1 MQKFS
6 LHDGQLQWQD
16 ASTQPATE
24 QLVNQ
29 ISLDAG
35 ALAWPLSKPVPF
47 QGSLHLDGGGSG
59 DANVALE
66 GKAALD
72 QAMVQVKL
80 TQLPLALA
88 RNYLNAWLTPELDGA
103 LSADLHLDWAAKSNN
118 VAVQAATLTLDQL
131 RLHQVGAN
139 APLASVGQIAV
150 HGLHVQ
156 TQQRKVTIDQL
167 HVHQPKTQVAR
178 AADGQWMFQSW
189 LLTGTTPTATSAPD
203 HAAAGPATVPWSLS
217 VAQLGVDE
225 GDFSFNDLAAGNRPV
240 VLALSGLKLDLKQLE
255 PMTAHPAGLTLSTRV
270 SSGRTEAGTLK
281 LSGQLVT
288 APLGLDARIDAQR
301 LPLQALAPYMEG
313 GLNLRLRRADT
324 SFQGQVRFHQQP
336 DGVALG
342 LQGDLALE
350 EVRANQGTAT
360 ARLASEASSASS
372 AGRPANELLS
382 WKALSLR
389 GLDLSLKPGQ
399 TPRVDLR
406 ETYLSDLYAR
416 ILLDAE
422 GHLNLENL
430 RDQPAEASPP
440 PAAAQAAAPASAA
453 SAATAPASSTA
464 SAPAALVHIGP
475 IHLANGTVYFSD
487 HFIKPNYSADLSELN
502 GQLGAFDNAPRPD
515 GQVQMADLSISGL
528 AEGTAT
534 VEISG
539 KINPLAQPLALD
551 VHGRVR
557 DLELAPMSTYAIKY
571 AGYGIERGKLSMDAN
586 YLIKPDGQLSATNKL
601 VLNQLSFGDKVEGAS
616 ANLPVKLA
624 VALLSDSQGV
634 IQLDLPVSG
643 SLNDPEFRIGPVIM
657 SAIGNLIGKAL
668 TAPFSL
674 LAKALGGGS
683 DKELQQVSFAP
694 GSAGLSDAARAQ
706 LDRLGQMLRV
716 KPDLRLTVSGSA
728 SEAQEQQ
735 ALQRERLN
743 QLLLAQKRRNL
754 LKAGAAPTTAGQDP
768 VLEPAEYPA
777 LLQEVYRRA
786 DFAKPHNLIG
796 MDKAVPQADMEQLL
810 IQHLPPQPE
819 AFAQLALRRARAV
832 KDYLAAQQ
840 VPAERLFLGAN
851 QLDAGAAGWT
861 PQAQLSV
868 QLHR

>member
-1 MQKFS
+1 M
-6 LHDGQLQWQD
+6 
-16 ASTQPATE
+16 A
-24 QLVNQ
+24 
-29 ISLDAG
+29 
-35 ALAWPLSKPVPF
+35 
-47 QGSLHLDGGGSG
+47 
-59 DANVALE
+59 
-66 GKAALD
+66 
-72 QAMVQVKL
+72 
-80 TQLPLALA
+80 
-88 RNYLNAWLTPELDGA
+88 
-103 LSADLHLDWAAKSNN
+103 
-118 VAVQAATLTLDQL
+118 
-131 RLHQVGAN
+131 
-139 APLASVGQIAV
+139 
-150 HGLHVQ
+150 
-156 TQQRKVTIDQL
+156 
-167 HVHQPKTQVAR
+167 
-178 AADGQWMFQSW
+178 
-189 LLTGTTPTATSAPD
+189 
-203 HAAAGPATVPWSLS
+203 
-217 VAQLGVDE
+217 
-225 GDFSFNDLAAGNRPV
+225 
-240 VLALSGLKLDLKQLE
+240 
-255 PMTAHPAGLTLSTRV
+255 
-270 SSGRTEAGTLK
+270 
-281 LSGQLVT
+281 
-288 APLGLDARIDAQR
+288 
-301 LPLQALAPYMEG
+301 
-313 GLNLRLRRADT
+313 
-324 SFQGQVRFHQQP
+324 
-336 DGVALG
+336 

-350 EVRANQGTAT
+350 EVRANQGQGAGS
-360 ARLASEASSASS
+360 ARLASDASSASS

-399 TPRVDLR
+399 TPRLDLR

-430 RDQPAEASPP
+430 RDQPVEASPP
-440 PAAAQAAAPASAA
+440 AAAPSVAAPASAA
-453 SAATAPASSTA
+453 SVASAPASSPA
-464 SAPAALVHIGP
+464 SAPAVLVHVGP

-534 VEISG
+534 VEITG

-571 AGYGIERGKLSMDAN
+571 AGYGIERGKLSMAAN

-706 LDRLGQMLRV
+706 LDRLGQMLRD

-728 SEAQEQQ
+728 SETQEQQ
-735 ALQRERLN
+735 ALERERLN